1 VGTALGGLL
10 GWGACRVLDRYQ
22 LIRIPEDVYQIA
34 WVPFRLLPVDAAVV
48 LAGALVVCFM
58 ATLYPAR
65 GAARLDPAESLRY
78 D

>member
-1 VGTALGGLL
+1 
-10 GWGACRVLDRYQ
+10 
-22 LIRIPEDVYQIA
+22 
-34 WVPFRLLPVDAAVV
+34 
-48 LAGALVVCFM
+48 VCFM